1 MSTSGNKDTIT
12 RGWYQELWDKWRVDT
27 ADQLFTVDYRFH
39 LPGVAVA
46 LDRDATKQ
54 VILMF
59 KGSFPDLTHVVDEII
74 AEGDTVAVRWTVQ
87 GTHRGDF
94 QGIPATGKT
103 VNLSGLTVH
112 HLRDGKICETWLSF
126 DSMELLQKLGA
137 IPAAAKM

>member
-1 MSTSGNKDTIT
+1 MSTGGNKDTVT

-27 ADQLFTVDYRFH
+27 ADQLLTADYRFH
-39 LPGVAVA
+39 LPGVPIA
-46 LDRDATKQ
+46 LDRGATKQ

-59 KGSFPDLTHVVDEII
+59 KGSFPDLSHTVNEIV
-74 AEGDTVAVRWTVQ
+74 AEGDTVAVRWSVQ
-87 GTHRGDF
+87 GTHRGEF
-94 QGIPATGKT
+94 QGIPATGNV

-112 HLRDGKICETWLSF
+112 HLRDGQIAETWLSF